1 MNASRRFWL
10 LLPALALCCLLPMSG
25 ETAEKKPRIVLIDP
39 AHGGEDS
46 GVVSDKLREKDVTMR
61 LALLIR
67 EEAKKVP
74 GLEVHLTRTADRKM
88 STAERIKAAGTLN
101 PDCLVSLH
109 VNAGFGKGASGYEVY
124 FPGFRQNAAGGA
136 DSAAILKDMAK
147 NRHLNE
153 SVRFAQQIQANL
165 EKVFPRKGRGLR
177 DAPSPLLD
185 GLNLP
190 GLVVEIGFATH
201 PEERKKLADE
211 ETQKAVA
218 RAIVKGIQ
226 GYFQK

>member
-1 MNASRRFWL
+1 MNASRRFWV
-10 LLPALALCCLLPMSG
+10 LLPALLLCCPWPMTGSA
-25 ETAEKKPRIVLIDP
+25 AEKKPKIVLIDP

-46 GVVSDKLREKDVTMR
+46 GVVSDKLREKDITLR
-61 LALLIR
+61 LALSIR
-67 EEAKKVP
+67 EEAKKAP
-74 GLEVHLTRTADRKM
+74 GLEVHLTRTADRRISM
-88 STAERIKAAGTLN
+88 AERIKAAGTMN

-109 VNAGFGKGASGYEVY
+109 VNAGFGKGAAGYEVY
-124 FPGFRQNAAGGA
+124 FPGFRQTAAGGA

-153 SVRFAQQIQANL
+153 SVKLAQQIQAHL

-177 DAPSPLLD
+177 DAPNPLLD

-190 GLVVEIGFATH
+190 GIVVEVGFATH

-218 RAIVKGIQ
+218 HAIVKGIQ